1 MTGGPPTVRRRA
13 LVVGA
18 ARGIG
23 LATAVRLSA
32 AGHEVTATWNRTP
45 PPESEAA
52 SMAWSHCDTTDP
64 ASVDALF
71 GGVADRP
78 FEIVVANAAIV
89 RDKLSSRM
97 TDEDF
102 AAVIDVNLAG
112 TFRIARAALQP
123 MVEGRWGRVVL
134 VSSVGGWIGIPGQ
147 ASYAASKAGMLGMA
161 RSLASEVARRGV
173 TVNVVAPGPITTEL
187 IEAMAPQLRERFLDQ
202 APAGRMGEPD
212 EVAATIAYLTSE
224 RAGAVTGALVPVDG
238 GVLA

>member
-1 MTGGPPTVRRRA
+1 MTDGPPTVRRRA

-23 LATAVRLSA
+23 LATALRLSA
-32 AGHEVTATWNRTP
+32 DGHDVTATWNRTP
-45 PPESEAA
+45 PPKTGAA
-52 SMAWSHCDTTDP
+52 DLSWARCDTTDP

-71 GGVADRP
+71 DGASDRP
-78 FEIVVANAAIV
+78 FEIVVANAAV
-89 RDKLSSRM
+89 LRDRLSSRL

-102 AAVIDVNLAG
+102 AAVIDVNLLG

-123 MVEGRWGRVVL
+123 MVAARWGRVVL

-147 ASYAASKAGMLGMA
+147 ASYAASKAGLLGMA

-187 IEAMAPQLRERFLDQ
+187 IEGMAPRLQDRFLDQ

-212 EVAATIAYLTSE
+212 EVAATIAYLASE
-224 RAGAVTGALVPVDG
+224 RSGAITGALVPVDG